1 MPLSPDAWRLWA
13 KTPSGRVRESDQV
26 ELGARTWLALP
37 QHLRDAADVG
47 ELLVKEWLPRQL
59 QDRLAG
65 ICGGDLDR
73 AARLVGLL
81 SGVHDHGKA
90 ELHFQAQVKGSAEHG
105 WLWDQV
111 RSLPSCPPLKGGVPV
126 PKPQHAEVSDLILR
140 RCFAQIFPDA
150 NPAAIRSVTVTAGC
164 HHGRLGEL
172 GPLTGPGG
180 GRAHQLSLWL
190 DRHGTAWSQLWDQMV
205 DDIMDRTGAQTV
217 LEQLFRAGGL
227 GIADQMML
235 CGLVTMADWI
245 ASNQELFP
253 LSENGRHDSD
263 GTRADSALERL
274 NLTRAWE
281 PDDVVAPPFQRRFGW
296 PGSASLRPCQSAAVE
311 AATTSQGPRLVVIEE
326 EMGQGKTEAA
336 LMAAEIIAGQRG
348 GGGVAFALPT
358 MATADSMFAR
368 VKSWVET
375 LETDSN
381 VPHSLFL
388 GHSRS
393 WLEPR
398 NEKLIRQ
405 TRAVGAQGGQ
415 SVVAHEWFTGKKGM
429 LAEFTVSTI
438 DQVLMVAL
446 STRYVTM
453 RHLGLAGKVVILD
466 EVHSYDVFTSSYLER
481 TLTWLAAHGVSVI
494 LLSATLASGLRG
506 QLEAAYRAG
515 LGANPR
521 PHPDSAPGPVEPQA
535 PGELAALAGTGGSRD
550 ARDAA
555 VATSIPAYPRISV
568 TGTTGTHV
576 TPITQRATHRRV
588 QMKLVPDDLE
598 SLLDLVVSHTG
609 DGGVVGVV
617 CNTVPRAQEA
627 YEHLAEH
634 FGEDIV
640 ELHHSQFT
648 AWDRSERE
656 HRLVAELGPAA
667 HRGTGRP
674 VRRVLV
680 GTQVLEQSLDIDLDL
695 LVTDLAPADSLAQ
708 RAGRLHRHERPDAD
722 RPASMRDAMVY
733 VRGVETSGSLPE
745 FESGAAAIYG
755 DRVLLATF
763 AVMQP
768 YLSGE
773 PWCLTHE
780 LEAVVEE
787 VYRGD
792 LRVLGSWQDAY
803 EAARNREKRD
813 IAAARKKASSFQLV
827 SPDKSHGDMRDA
839 LERMIASD
847 ADRTE
852 SRAAA
857 HVRDIEPSLEVLVVQ
872 EQDGLLSPLP
882 WILPSGAGRGEWY
895 LSETAVPPPR
905 FARAV
910 AMSTVRLPRWLVAP
924 WDLDPAIAELEAQG
938 IRAWQE
944 DFRLRGQ
951 LVIRLDEQLRGCIL
965 GKPFGYDRGVGI
977 HRVEESEP
985 VGGLVDDYEDF
996 DVWDTEE
1003 EEGFR

>member
-1 MPLSPDAWRLWA
+1 MKLSSDAWQLWA
-13 KTPSGRVRESDQV
+13 KTPSKHAREAE
-26 ELGARTWLALP
+26 ELGIRAWLALP

-47 ELLVKEWLPRQL
+47 ERLVTEWLPRQL
-59 QDRLAG
+59 QERLAG
-65 ICGGDLDR
+65 IYGGDLEQ
-73 AARLVGLL
+73 ASQLVGLL
-81 SGVHDHGKA
+81 CGVHDVGKA
-90 ELHFQAQVKGSAEHG
+90 DLVFQGQLDGSSEHG

-111 RSLPSCPPLKGGVPV
+111 RALPSCPRLKGGAPE

-140 RCFAQIFPDA
+140 RCFARFFPEA
-150 NPAAIRSVTVTAGC
+150 NPAATRSVAVTAGC

-172 GPLTGPGG
+172 GPHTGPGG

-190 DRHGTAWSQLWDQMV
+190 DSHGAAWAQLWDEMV
-205 DDIMDRTGAQTV
+205 EDIMERTGARNALDHV
-217 LEQLFRAGGL
+217 LLEGGL
-227 GIADQMML
+227 GIADQVML

-253 LSENGRHDSD
+253 LSESGRHDIEAS
-263 GTRADSALERL
+263 RANRALEQL

-281 PDDVVAPPFQRRFGW
+281 PVGAAAPPFKRRFGW
-296 PGSASLRPCQSAAVE
+296 PEGASLRPCQSAAVE
-311 AATTSQGPRLVVIEE
+311 AAADSKGPRLVVIEE

-336 LMAAEIIAGQRG
+336 LLVAEVIAGQCG

-358 MATADSMFAR
+358 MATADSMFSR

-375 LETDSN
+375 LETDSS

-405 TRAVGAQGGQ
+405 TRAVGARGGQ

-429 LAEFTVSTI
+429 LAEFTVSTV
-438 DQVLMVAL
+438 DQVLMAAL

-466 EVHSYDVFTSSYLER
+466 EVHSYDVFTSSYMER
-481 TLTWLAAHGVSVI
+481 TLTWLAAHGVSVV
-494 LLSATLASGLRG
+494 LLSATLASGLRC
-506 QLEAAYRAG
+506 QLENAYRTG

-521 PHPDSAPGPVEPQA
+521 PHPDAIAGPVEPQA
-535 PGELAALAGTGGSRD
+535 RGKLAARAGTGGSRGT
-550 ARDAA
+550 RDTG
-555 VATSIPAYPRISV
+555 ATTSVPAYPRISV
-568 TGTTGTHV
+568 TGATGTHF
-576 TPITQRATHRRV
+576 TPISARSTHRRV
-588 QMKLVPDDLE
+588 QMNLVRDDLE
-598 SLLDLVVSHTG
+598 SLVHLVASHAE
-609 DGGVVGVV
+609 DGGVVGLV
-617 CNTVPRAQEA
+617 CNTVSRAQEA
-627 YEHLAEH
+627 YEHFVEH
-634 FGEDIV
+634 FGEDVV

-648 AWDRSERE
+648 AGDRSERE
-656 HRLVAELGPAA
+656 QRLVTELGPAV
-667 HRGTGRP
+667 HRGAGRP
-674 VRRVLV
+674 ARRVLV

-708 RAGRLHRHERPDAD
+708 RAGRLHRHERPETD
-722 RPASMRDAMVY
+722 RPSSMREAMVY
-733 VRGVETSGSLPE
+733 VRGVDASGGLPE
-745 FESGAAAIYG
+745 FEAGARAIYG
-755 DRVLLATF
+755 DRVLLSTF

-768 YLSGE
+768 YLRGE

-787 VYRGD
+787 IYRGD
-792 LRVLGSWQDAY
+792 VRVPDSWQKTY
-803 EAARNREKRD
+803 EVARAKENKQMGHAQNRAET
-813 IAAARKKASSFQLV
+813 FQLV
-827 SPDKSHGDMRDA
+827 APAESRGDMRRV

-847 ADRTE
+847 ADR
-852 SRAAA
+852 SDSLAAA
-857 HVRDIEPSLEVLVVQ
+857 HVRDIEPSLEVLVIQ

-882 WILPSGAGRGEWY
+882 WILPAGAGKEGWF

-910 AMSTVRLPRWLVAP
+910 AMSTLRLPRWLVAP
-924 WDLDPAIAELEAQG
+924 WELEQAIAELEAVG
-938 IRAWQE
+938 MRAWQE

-951 LVIRLDEQLRGCIL
+951 LVIRLDERLHGRIL
-965 GKPFGYDRGVGI
+965 GKAFGYDRGVGI
-977 HRVEESEP
+977 HRLDEVDP
-985 VGGLVDDYEDF
+985 DGGLLNDIEDF

>member
-1 MPLSPDAWRLWA
+1 MELSSDAWQLWA
-13 KTPSGRVRESDQV
+13 KTPSKHAREAE
-26 ELGARTWLALP
+26 ELGIRAWLALP

-47 ELLVKEWLPRQL
+47 ERLVTEWLPRQL
-59 QDRLAG
+59 QERLAG
-65 ICGGDLDR
+65 IYGGDLEQ
-73 AARLVGLL
+73 ASQLVGLL
-81 SGVHDHGKA
+81 CGVHDVGKA
-90 ELHFQAQVKGSAEHG
+90 DLVFQGQLEGSSEHG

-111 RSLPSCPPLKGGVPV
+111 RALPSCPRLKGGAPE

-140 RCFAQIFPDA
+140 RCFARFFPEA
-150 NPAAIRSVTVTAGC
+150 NPAATRSVAVTAGC

-172 GPLTGPGG
+172 GPHTGPGG

-190 DRHGTAWSQLWDQMV
+190 DSHGAAWAQLWDEMV
-205 DDIMDRTGAQTV
+205 EDIMERTGARNALDHV
-217 LEQLFRAGGL
+217 LLEGGL
-227 GIADQMML
+227 GIADQVML

-253 LSENGRHDSD
+253 LSESGRHDIEAS
-263 GTRADSALERL
+263 RANRALEQL

-281 PDDVVAPPFQRRFGW
+281 PVGAAAPPFKRRFGW
-296 PGSASLRPCQSAAVE
+296 PEGASLRPCQSAAVE
-311 AATTSQGPRLVVIEE
+311 AAADSKGPRLVVIEE

-336 LMAAEIIAGQRG
+336 LLVAEVIAGQCG

-358 MATADSMFAR
+358 MATADSMFSR

-375 LETDSN
+375 LETDSS

-405 TRAVGAQGGQ
+405 TRAVGVKGGQ

-438 DQVLMVAL
+438 DQVLMAAL

-466 EVHSYDVFTSSYLER
+466 EVHSYDVFTSSYMER
-481 TLTWLAAHGVSVI
+481 TLTWLAANGVSVV

-506 QLEAAYRAG
+506 QLERAYRTG

-521 PHPDSAPGPVEPQA
+521 PHPDAVAGPVEPQA
-535 PGELAALAGTGGSRD
+535 RGKLAALAGTGGSRGTGD
-550 ARDAA
+550 TAA
-555 VATSIPAYPRISV
+555 TTSVPAYPRISV
-568 TGTTGTHV
+568 TGESGTHF
-576 TPITQRATHRRV
+576 TPISPRSTHRRV
-588 QMKLVPDDLE
+588 QMNLVQDDLE
-598 SLLDLVVSHTG
+598 SLVDLVAVHAE

-617 CNTVPRAQEA
+617 CNTVSRAQEA
-627 YEHLAEH
+627 YEHLVGH
-634 FGEDIV
+634 FGEDVV

-656 HRLVAELGPAA
+656 QRLVTELGPAA
-667 HRGTGRP
+667 HRGAGRP
-674 VRRVLV
+674 ARRVLV

-708 RAGRLHRHERPDAD
+708 RAGRLHRHERPEKD
-722 RPASMRDAMVY
+722 RPRSMREAMVY
-733 VRGVETSGSLPE
+733 VRGVDSSGNLPE
-745 FESGAAAIYG
+745 FEAGAIAVYG

-763 AVMQP
+763 AVIQP
-768 YLSGE
+768 YLRGE

-787 VYRGD
+787 IYRGD
-792 LRVLGSWQDAY
+792 VRVPDSWQKTY
-803 EAARNREKRD
+803 EVARAKENKQMGHAQNRAET
-813 IAAARKKASSFQLV
+813 FQLV
-827 SPDKSHGDMRDA
+827 APAESRGDMRRV

-847 ADRTE
+847 ADR
-852 SRAAA
+852 SDSLAAA
-857 HVRDIEPSLEVLVVQ
+857 HVRDIEPSLEVLVIQ

-882 WILPSGAGRGEWY
+882 WILPAGAGKEGWF

-910 AMSTVRLPRWLVAP
+910 AMSTLRLPRWLVAP
-924 WDLDPAIAELEAQG
+924 WELEQAIAELEAVG
-938 IRAWQE
+938 MRAWQE

-951 LVIRLDEQLRGCIL
+951 LVIRLDERLHGRIL
-965 GKPFGYDRGVGI
+965 GKAFGYDRGVGI
-977 HRVEESEP
+977 HRLDEVDP
-985 VGGLVDDYEDF
+985 DGGLLNDIEDF

>member
-1 MPLSPDAWRLWA
+1 MTLTMDAWQLWA
-13 KTPSGRVRESDQV
+13 KTPSERARGVE
-26 ELGARTWLALP
+26 ELGVRVWLALV

-47 ELLVKEWLPRQL
+47 ERLVTQWLPRQL

-65 ICGGDLDR
+65 ICGGDLDQ
-73 AARLVGLL
+73 AARLVALL
-81 SGVHDHGKA
+81 CGVHDIGKA
-90 ELHFQAQVKGSAEHG
+90 DVAFQSQIDGSPEHG

-111 RSLPSCPPLKGGVPV
+111 RSLPSCPPLNGGVPE

-140 RCFAQIFPDA
+140 RCFARIFPDA

-172 GPLTGPGG
+172 GPLAGPSG

-205 DDIMDRTGAQTV
+205 NDIMDRTGAQAV

-253 LSENGRHDSD
+253 LSESGRHDCD
-263 GTRADSALERL
+263 ETRADRALEQL

-281 PDDVVAPPFQRRFGW
+281 PGEVVAPPFQRRFGW
-296 PGSASLRPCQSAAVE
+296 PESASLRHCQSAAVE
-311 AATTSQGPRLVVIEE
+311 AATTSRGPRLVVIEE

-375 LETDSN
+375 LETDSH

-405 TRAVGAQGGQ
+405 TRAVGAKGGQ

-438 DQVLMVAL
+438 DQVLMAAL
-446 STRYVTM
+446 CTRYVTM

-466 EVHSYDVFTSSYLER
+466 EVHSYDVFTSSYMER

-506 QLEAAYRAG
+506 QLETAYRSG

-521 PHPDSAPGPVEPQA
+521 PHPDSPPGPVEPQVR
-535 PGELAALAGTGGSRD
+535 GKLAAKAGAGGPRG
-550 ARDAA
+550 AGEAV
-555 VATSIPAYPRISV
+555 VATSVPAYPRISV
-568 TGTTGTHV
+568 TGASGTHI

-588 QMKLVPDDLE
+588 QMNLVSDDLE
-598 SLLDLVVSHTG
+598 SLVGLVASHAE

-617 CNTVPRAQEA
+617 CNTVRRAQEA
-627 YEHLAEH
+627 YGQLVEH
-634 FGEDIV
+634 FGEDVV

-674 VRRVLV
+674 ARRVLV

-722 RPASMRDAMVY
+722 RPRSMREARVY
-733 VRGVETSGSLPE
+733 MRGVDTSGSLPK

-780 LEAVVEE
+780 LESVVEE
-787 VYRGD
+787 TYRGN
-792 LRVLGSWQDAY
+792 LRVPDHWQDTY
-803 EAARNREKRD
+803 EAVKGKEGRKMARVRRKAADFQLLKPIESRGNMRKVLKRMTTTD
-813 IAAARKKASSFQLV
+813 AGQKDSVAAAY
-827 SPDKSHGDMRDA
+827 
-839 LERMIASD
+839 
-847 ADRTE
+847 
-852 SRAAA
+852 
-857 HVRDIEPSLEVLVVQ
+857 VRDIEPSLEVLVVQ
-872 EQDGLLSPLP
+872 EQDGLLRPLP
-882 WILPSGAGRGEWY
+882 WILPSGAGKEEWY
-895 LSETAVPPPR
+895 LSESAAPPPR

-924 WDLDPAIAELEAQG
+924 RELDSAIAELEAQG

-951 LVIRLDEQLRGCIL
+951 LVIRLDEQLRGRIL

-977 HRVEESEP
+977 HRVEEFEP

-996 DVWDTEE
+996 DVWNTEE